1 MKDEMNY
8 TIIIPSLNP
17 NNKLL
22 ELVRELLN
30 NGFKDIIV
38 VNDGSEEEYNAIY
51 KVLPKE
57 VKLLKHDINLG
68 KGESIKT
75 AIKTLENTDAFIT
88 VDSDGQHSVEDVI
101 KISNELKKYD
111 IVLGIRNFNLKSVPL
126 RSKFGNKIS
135 SIVFKVKTGIKLK
148 DTQTGLRGINIKY
161 KDLALNTNGSR
172 YDYEMNFLDNLAK
185 NKIKIHTI
193 KIKTIYEDNN
203 KNSHFNVI
211 RDSILIHKWIIWL
224 LIIIIVLLILL
235 KYLKV

>member
-88 VDSDGQHSVEDVI
+88 VDSDDQHNVEDVI
-101 KISNELKKYD
+101 KISNELKKY
-111 IVLGIRNFNLKSVPL
+111 
-126 RSKFGNKIS
+126 
-135 SIVFKVKTGIKLK
+135 
-148 DTQTGLRGINIKY
+148 NI
-161 KDLALNTNGSR
+161 
-172 YDYEMNFLDNLAK
+172 
-185 NKIKIHTI
+185 
-193 KIKTIYEDNN
+193 
-203 KNSHFNVI
+203 
-211 RDSILIHKWIIWL
+211 IL
-224 LIIIIVLLILL
+224 
-235 KYLKV
+235 